1 MTSVMAL
8 AWALEPS
15 AESLPAGQA
24 RPDAPALLPGSAPAG
39 SFALVGS
46 EPHEVRLR
54 VARAASAA
62 SLLAREL
69 TRRFMVMRV
78 LHRRGE
84 FPWVNPEA
92 RGSPGGTRGGRVPAP
107 SDAPNVRVSG
117 VVMCLRR

>member
-15 AESLPAGQA
+15 AESLPVGQP
-24 RPDAPALLPGSAPAG
+24 RPDALALPAGWDPAG

-46 EPHEVRLR
+46 EPQAVRLR

-62 SLLAREL
+62 SCAAREL

-78 LHRRGE
+78 LHRRGVIPLGE
-84 FPWVNPEA
+84 
-92 RGSPGGTRGGRVPAP
+92 PGGTAHGGL
-107 SDAPNVRVSG
+107 G
-117 VVMCLRR
+117 

>member
-69 TRRFMVMRV
+69 TRRFMVIRV

-84 FPWVNPEA
+84 FPLGE
-92 RGSPGGTRGGRVPAP
+92 PGGTVLAGRDSEGASVRLPMPRTYAC
-107 SDAPNVRVSG
+107 RVS
-117 VVMCLRR
+117 

>member
-24 RPDAPALLPGSAPAG
+24 RPEALALLPGSAPPV

-46 EPHEVRLR
+46 EPHAVRLR
-54 VARAASAA
+54 VARAARAA
-62 SLLAREL
+62 SCVAREL

-78 LHRRGE
+78 LHRRGVVV
-84 FPWVNPEA
+84 PWRNPGAQCTPGLA
-92 RGSPGGTRGGRVPAP
+92 RRARIVAASPMPRK
-107 SDAPNVRVSG
+107 
-117 VVMCLRR
+117 

>member
-24 RPDAPALLPGSAPAG
+24 RPGAPALLPGSAPAG
-39 SFALVGS
+39 SLALVGS
-46 EPHEVRLR
+46 GPQAVRLR

-62 SLLAREL
+62 KPMLASSRGGSWSCV
-69 TRRFMVMRV
+69 F
-78 LHRRGE
+78 LHRRGA

-92 RGSPGGTRGGRVPAP
+92 WRMPGWLGRTHTAATPVAVKLRAP
-107 SDAPNVRVSG
+107 RVL
-117 VVMCLRR
+117 MDL